1 MVEALRQDGV
11 SDDSIKERI
20 SKAYR
25 DQYKEAY
32 RNDDFVRM
40 DEIEELLDSTGFS
53 FNLSNWKKAVD
64 NEEEYFPHTQAPGA
78 IPGHFLV
85 SSSGE

>member
-1 MVEALRQDGV
+1 MQGEALKDYRHDVLHDVDGV
-11 SDDSIKERI
+11 SDESIKERI

-53 FNLSNWKKAVD
+53 FNLSNWEKAVD
-64 NEEEYFPHTQAPGA
+64 NEEE
-78 IPGHFLV
+78 
-85 SSSGE
+85 